1 MMDMT
6 NRSTHLIQEVSQT
19 EIQSK
24 FNLSLHAILFQAT
37 CQIKMSFTGYEV
49 PLQNPFVRIK
59 SSNFYRIE
67 DADLGEFQY
76 SVFGRPERGRQ
87 ISKIGGMSEDECI
100 DVLRSSDNGPMYD
113 SVQVYQVRDRDQVD
127 VRFGE
132 IEYFDGET
140 T

>member
-1 MMDMT
+1 M
-6 NRSTHLIQEVSQT
+6 
-19 EIQSK
+19 
-24 FNLSLHAILFQAT
+24 F
-37 CQIKMSFTGYEV
+37 
-49 PLQNPFVRIK
+49 
-59 SSNFYRIE
+59 E
-67 DADLGEFQY
+67 DVDLGEFQY
-76 SVFGRPERGRQ
+76 SGRGSGPGRGHQ
-87 ISKIGGMSEDECI
+87 ISEIGGMSEDECI